1 MILFMAVVGA
11 FIGGLTNHLA
21 IKMLFRPHE
30 AKYIGSWRVPFT
42 PGLIPRRRDELA
54 RQFGRTVVEHL
65 LTPETFRKK
74 LFTPDM
80 LDKVRGYVQSAIE
93 RFIFGQDRTLRDWMD
108 KVGIDQFDRTVE
120 EKLDLLIDRQFDSLK
135 EKMSEKTVRELT
147 PDEWQ
152 EQADQKVP
160 HITRYVLERGEGF
173 FSSLEGRL
181 VIKKL
186 IDDFLESKGT
196 LGNMIHMFF
205 GESSTLVDKAQNEIR
220 KFLRAPGTFEL
231 INSLIVKEWEK
242 LKDRPV
248 SELIGDFDFGPAL
261 KAVKD
266 YSKRELNLSSRL
278 NQPLVHYWPEGPSWT
293 EQNLTPVLT
302 EMAFQKAEEKLE
314 EALRRMKIEEMVKE
328 QVDSFPVARLEELV
342 LGISK
347 REFKM
352 ITVLGALLGGL
363 IGIVQGIIA
372 VFVG

>member
-1 MILFMAVVGA
+1 MAAVGA
-11 FIGGLTNHLA
+11 LIGGLTNHLA

-30 AKYIGSWRVPFT
+30 VKYIGSWRVPFT
-42 PGLIPRRRDELA
+42 PGLIPKRRDELA

-80 LDKVRGYVQSAIE
+80 LEKVRGFVQSAIE
-93 RFIFGQDRTLRDWMD
+93 RSIFGQNKTLSEWIEMAG
-108 KVGIDQFDRTVE
+108 VQHLDQKVE
-120 EKLDLLIDRQFDSLK
+120 EKISVVIDQQFALLRSRLA
-135 EKMSEKTVRELT
+135 EKTIRELT

-152 EQADQKVP
+152 EQADQKIP
-160 HITRYVLERGEGF
+160 LITRYVLERGEAF
-173 FSSLEGRL
+173 FDSYEGRM
-181 VIKKL
+181 VIKRL

-205 GESSTLVDKAQNEIR
+205 GESQTLVDKAQNEIR
-220 KFLRAPGTFEL
+220 KFLHSPGTFEL
-231 INSLIVKEWEK
+231 IKSLVVKEWEK

-248 SELIGDFDFGPAL
+248 DELIGDFDFEPVL

-266 YSKRELNLSSRL
+266 YSTRELNLSERL
-278 NQPLVHYWPEGPSWT
+278 NQPLIHYWPAGPEWT
-293 EQNLTPVLT
+293 KEHLIPVVT

-314 EALRRMKIEEMVKE
+314 EALRKLKIEEMVKE

-372 VFVG
+372 LFIG